1 MDALLFED
9 ALEKRKSSE
18 PSGGVVCVICFDEV
32 TAATGG
38 RALDC
43 AHVYHPHCI
52 EGWLNR
58 AARCPQCQYPVPE
71 AEAQVAAYRA
81 AAGFGDDF
89 TRDEVSRP
97 VSRWLHLLSAGCHT
111 AGLRLS
117 CCTRWASSRRQR
129 ARRRPWQLLARSFAM
144 SRPCSSLPGC
154 SDADQSVCVLC
165 CICRQL
171 WPINATWSSCA
182 GIAWPRS
189 RSFARFT
196 T

>member
-9 ALEKRKSSE
+9 ALEKRNE